1 MAIVKLSPSAIK
13 DLQEI
18 KTYISDD
25 LSNHIA
31 AERTVK
37 QIMDDYMLLEVSPYM
52 GPSLSVI
59 IHIETDFRYLVSGS
73 HIDEFF
79 PPERCAFL
87 EDGEDDPSVES
98 ANESN
103 CGCK

>member
-1 MAIVKLSPSAIK
+1 MAIVKLSPSALN
-13 DLQEI
+13 DLQKI
-18 KTYISDD
+18 KAYISDE
-25 LSNHIA
+25 LSNPIA

-73 HIDEFF
+73 YIIFYKVNDENVLIYRILNGRMDYLKILFGK
-79 PPERCAFL
+79 L
-87 EDGEDDPSVES
+87 
-98 ANESN
+98 
-103 CGCK
+103 